1 MSGVKNIRIALETAL
16 AAMAPSLATAW
27 ENTAFAPPASSVPY
41 QRAYILF
48 STPDNQEFGASHIQ
62 QGIFQ
67 INLLYPLQ
75 AGPADAADRA
85 ELIRASF
92 RRGFSFTNSGVTVNI
107 TRTPEVGQGL
117 PDGDRWLVP
126 VKVRFSSFIL

>member
-1 MSGVKNIRIALETAL
+1 MSGIKNIRIALESAL
-16 AAMAPSLATAW
+16 NSMVPSVLTAW
-27 ENTAFAPPASSVPY
+27 ENVSFSPPASSVPY
-41 QRAYILF
+41 QRSYILF
-48 STPDNQEFGASHIQ
+48 STPDNPEFGSSHIEL
-62 QGIFQ
+62 GIFQ

-85 ELIRASF
+85 ELLRATF
-92 RRGFSFTNSGVTVNI
+92 RRGSSFTNSGVTVNI

-126 VKVRFSSFIL
+126 VKIRFSSFIL